1 LVTELKQELRSKAA
15 LSAMVLYVIAT
26 VFTVYMCIKTNDDRT
41 FNALIWVVMLFVCMN
56 LVARSFFQIQAS
68 RFNYYYTTVH
78 PVAFLFSKIIYNT
91 LLTLGLAILTWAL
104 FSVLFGVHVDRFLL
118 FFFVLINGTAAITAT
133 LTMLSAIAAKA
144 NSTTLLAVLSFP
156 ILIPILMLV
165 QQLSLAAFTDMKL
178 SGLYG
183 DFIALAAMHVLVYVL
198 GGVLFPYLWKD

>member
-1 LVTELKQELRSKAA
+1 
-15 LSAMVLYVIAT
+15 
-26 VFTVYMCIKTNDDRT
+26 
-41 FNALIWVVMLFVCMN
+41 
-56 LVARSFFQIQAS
+56 
-68 RFNYYYTTVH
+68 
-78 PVAFLFSKIIYNT
+78 
-91 LLTLGLAILTWAL
+91 LGLAILTWAL